1 MDVVNEA
8 LRHLSSPAA
17 MGLRQE
23 VTMNQDRPNKNAAEN
38 GNLKP
43 DREGKP
49 PRPATEPDG
58 AKGSSNSRETETDP
72 ATGEPNS

>member
-1 MDVVNEA
+1 
-8 LRHLSSPAA
+8 
-17 MGLRQE
+17 
-23 VTMNQDRPNKNAAEN
+23 MNQDRPNKNATEN

-43 DREGKP
+43 DREGEP

-72 ATGEPNS
+72 ATGEPNR